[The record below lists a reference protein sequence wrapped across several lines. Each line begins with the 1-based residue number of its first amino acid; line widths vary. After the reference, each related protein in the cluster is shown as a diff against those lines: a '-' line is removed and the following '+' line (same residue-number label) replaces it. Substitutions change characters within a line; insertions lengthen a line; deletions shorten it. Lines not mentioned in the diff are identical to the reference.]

1 MQHATSIRDGRDLA
15 GNEEPEFSVEST
27 DIDVRP
33 TLRQGSFSTIRH
45 MDQIRTRN
53 ATSNRP
59 RRQNNPRELSVDP
72 VTAFAPNPVKSH
84 THLQP
89 VAAGQL
95 VDRSERGGNA
105 C

>member
-15 GNEEPEFSVEST
+15 GNEEFEFSVESP
-27 DIDVRP
+27 DIDVPP

-59 RRQNNPRELSVDP
+59 RRQNSPLERPVNP

-84 THLQP
+84 THVQHSC
-89 VAAGQL
+89 GCIH
-95 VDRSERGGNA
+95 VDVSGVLG

>member
-1 MQHATSIRDGRDLA
+1 MDHTISIRDGRDLA
-15 GNEEPEFSVEST
+15 DNEEPEFSVESP
-27 DIDVRP
+27 DIDVPP
-33 TLRQGSFSTIRH
+33 TLRQGSFSTIHH

-59 RRQNNPRELSVDP
+59 RRQNSPLERRVNP

-84 THLQP
+84 THVQHSC
-89 VAAGQL
+89 GCTH
-95 VDRSERGGNA
+95 VDVLGVSG